1 MRRETQREP
10 MSGERSRSGARRR
23 RLAIVALAGSMVI
36 AACGGDEAGEPA
48 SPAAPSA
55 VGDEPDDEPV
65 AQRDDDAD
73 DRPAPAP
80 ESAADQDDVP
90 IPVARF
96 VAAGPGEPNTF
107 GPVCATDIDDRG
119 DDMFRVTVPADW
131 SWKGSTGG
139 SGPDEIDFETPVGR
153 VTIEFFR
160 SADELSTFGSYVT
173 VGDTEV
179 GTVTLADETFPLVEM
194 MAGEEPALGFTAV
207 PYLGP
212 LPGTGTHEAT
222 VVISSAEPLDPD
234 LAASVLSTVRAER
247 CGIVEETAIWGTSA
261 TVVLVP
267 RFDPDPL
274 GRAYPADAQPDVEL
288 GQFGITY
295 LSIDQISYL
304 LSFDEA
310 VASCVAP
317 LLLQAVEADPMVNTM
332 TISPANAPA
341 DLIDDLVGQCS

>member
-1 MRRETQREP
+1 MRRETQWERAR
-10 MSGERSRSGARRR
+10 GARSRGGARRR
-23 RLAIVALAGSMVI
+23 RLAIVVVAGSVAI
-36 AACGGDEAGEPA
+36 AACGGDDADEPA
-48 SPAAPSA
+48 AVADSSA
-55 VGDEPDDEPV
+55 TGDQSVDESV
-65 AQRDDDAD
+65 VQRDDDAD
-73 DRPAPAP
+73 QPAAAP
-80 ESAADQDDVP
+80 EPTGDQDDVP

-107 GPVCATDIDDRG
+107 GPMCATDIDDRG
-119 DDMFRVTVPADW
+119 DDMFRVTAPPDW
-131 SWKGSTGG
+131 SWSGRTGG
-139 SGPDEIDFETPVGR
+139 SGPDEVDFETPAGR
-153 VTIEFFR
+153 VKIEFFR

-222 VVISSAEPLDPD
+222 VVMSSPEPLDPE

-247 CGIVEETAIWGTSA
+247 CGIVEESAIWGTSA

-274 GRAYPADAQPDVEL
+274 GRTYPADAQPDVEL

-295 LSIDQISYL
+295 LSLDQISYL

-317 LLLQAVEADPMVNTM
+317 LLLQAVEADPMVDTT